1 MPFEVGGRADKQGNR
16 FEVRWVLYQILKVLE
31 EENQY
36 IRFEALGDDEKGI
49 DVWVGKKDGTK
60 EGQQCKGRNGNKGY
74 WDYGSVNSKN
84 IFNNWLFQLK
94 RNSSISVSLVS
105 PLAFTNLEDLIERA
119 KTSGGDPQ
127 NFYQGQILTS
137 GKDFQ
142 NFFKNFC
149 KAMELDYNEKIDLIK
164 CIDYLKRICIH
175 QTPDFDLKERIINKI
190 KYLLIGNPEE
200 IYYFFITWIC
210 EGNIFGEKVDLLK
223 INKLLEKNNIQMR
236 NLASDTR
243 IMPAIKK
250 LNLEYQEEFHGIQN
264 NLIDREEF
272 YHCRELL
279 INDGA
284 SIIIHGKAGR
294 GKSGVTADIVNYCE
308 DKAIPYIAIKLDKHI
323 PSKSAEHWGGE
334 LGLPASVAHCIDGV
348 SKNRQ
353 SIIILD
359 QLDALRWTQANSKN
373 AIDVCREIIN
383 QVEIFNSERKYKISI
398 VFVCRS
404 YDLENDN
411 SISSL
416 FKEVGKEEQKDKW
429 EKVAIGDFNDQT
441 VSNIV
446 GNKKYNQ
453 LTVKLKEILRIP
465 SNLFIWEQL
474 NPKGDYTECSST
486 SNLVFEWWKQLSK
499 GAIPQG
505 ISESELNQTKSTI
518 VDWLEKNGKIYFPLK
533 ALRLPESHLNYLS
546 SNSFLNIYDKK
557 ASFAHQSILD
567 CFFAEEMMEK
577 YYSNESLSNIIGEK
591 EKQSPVKRYQVQMF
605 LENLL
610 EYDSSDFLKAGKK
623 FFESNQ
629 IRFFIKF
636 VFLEVLN
643 QIEVIDEEIEDFI
656 ITNCDNEL
664 YSKYLITNVIM
675 SRPNYVKLL
684 NRQGVLEEWV
694 LKTEKKKLVYNL
706 LSSISSNYGTEEVD
720 FIRRHYLNHANEEA
734 NFLGLLPFRIND
746 DSDQLFELRMDF
758 YEKHPDSAVE
768 AYVDFKTGYKSY
780 SLRVARIL
788 SLLLK
793 NNLSSRRNSQ
803 YAYIKENLDLTSE
816 IFIDNPSEVL
826 DLLLPYIP
834 KGKIS
839 IFNHNK
845 WLGNEDYN
853 EGIER
858 SCIELIK
865 ITNKKMINESPQSFW
880 DRYQPFMGKG
890 DDLYN
895 ELILDGFSHLSSEFS
910 DYIIGYLSQNV
921 DNNFFVSTGKYNSK
935 LSLTKKVL
943 KIHAGN
949 SSQLVFE
956 NLENN
961 IIAYVA
967 PNAVER
973 YKRRLNY
980 NKENNTRVFWDFWG
994 EFQFEILEA
1003 LPYDRLRSHS
1013 KNLLRVLK
1021 RKFPKGTQ
1029 NYIIHRSHVGTVS
1042 NPISKGISSKQ
1053 WLDILSNSDI
1063 KRNRN
1068 RNRMDDGFIDYS
1080 LEGFCNSFQEATSKK
1095 PKEMIELVL
1104 NNKNKVIPE
1113 YIDSLFS
1120 GVAYSDS
1127 ISEVPLNLLENLIV
1141 TFKYNCSSEKERYIC
1156 TILEKRSNDNW
1167 SKNVWDRISNIALNH
1182 KNPEIG
1188 KVDVTT
1194 SDDREMESLEML
1206 RTNAINCTRGEA
1218 VRAIGKLIYKEKS
1231 LFSEFQSTLQKVS
1244 TDKNPAVRFA
1254 TLFALWHTYDI
1265 DKEWTQKI
1273 LLDLLNQD
1281 YRMVGFYNMNQ
1292 LLFDLYP
1299 EYREDIIK
1307 VIERGYQS
1315 QDKIL
1320 SRLSASYKCEMLI
1333 VKQEFEESLLATK
1346 LMTESQAEG
1355 FLEMATLYF
1364 NKTNF
1369 NEIAKKIIL
1378 SFKNSN
1384 HNLEWIFSRLF
1395 HDDNIDFARD
1405 KDFLNEMINSKLSRK
1420 SIYSFVNY
1428 LENEARSIIDYSDF
1442 ILSLSREVIEKAKES
1457 DDTNIWGLDDEVSKL
1472 VIGLYDET
1480 CSSQL
1485 PKNKSITE
1493 ECLELWDL
1501 MFENQFGSIRS
1512 LSHAIMER

>member
-1 MPFEVGGRADKQGNR
+1 MPFELGGRADKQGNR

-36 IRFEALGDDEKGI
+36 ISFESLGDDEKGI

-60 EGQQCKGRNGNKGY
+60 EGQQCKGRNGSKEY

-142 NFFKNFC
+142 NFFKLFC
-149 KAMELDYNEKIDLIK
+149 KSMELDYNEKNDLIK
-164 CIDYLKRICIH
+164 CIDYLKRIYIH

-272 YHCRELL
+272 FHCRELL

-323 PSKSAEHWGGE
+323 PNKSAEHWGGE

-353 SIIILD
+353 SLIILD
-359 QLDALRWTQANSKN
+359 QLDALRWTQAHSKN

-398 VFVCRS
+398 IFVCRS
-404 YDLENDN
+404 YDLENDS

-416 FKEVGKEEQKDKW
+416 FKQEENGQQKGKW
-429 EKVAIGDFNDQT
+429 EKIAVGDFNDRT

-453 LTVKLKEILRIP
+453 LTVKLKDILRIP

-746 DSDQLFELRMDF
+746 DSDLLFELRMNF
-758 YEKHPDSAVE
+758 YEEHPEALGE
-768 AYVDFKTGYKSY
+768 AYFDFKSGFKST

-793 NNLSSRRNSQ
+793 NNISSRRNNQ
-803 YAYIKENLDLTSE
+803 YAYIKDNLDLTPE
-816 IFIDNPSEVL
+816 TFIDNPSEVL

-834 KGKIS
+834 KGKVDIL
-839 IFNHNK
+839 NHYEWAGIEK
-845 WLGNEDYN
+845 HH

-858 SCIELIK
+858 ACIEIIK
-865 ITNKKMINESPQSFW
+865 IANKKMINDNPQDFW
-880 DRYQPFMGKG
+880 NRYQPFMGSG
-890 DDLYN
+890 DDLFN
-895 ELILDGFSHLSSEFS
+895 ELILEGFSHLPNDFS
-910 DYIIGYLSQNV
+910 DLIINYFSKDFDSNL
-921 DNNFFVSTGKYNSK
+921 FVSTGDYDDK
-935 LSLTKKVL
+935 LSLAKTILKKYAE
-943 KIHAGN
+943 H
-949 SSQLVFE
+949 SSQSVFE
-956 NLENN
+956 NLENR
-961 IIAYVA
+961 IMTYIA
-967 PNAVER
+967 PDAVTR
-973 YKRRLNY
+973 YRRRLEY
-980 NKENNTRVFWDFWG
+980 GKEKNMRFFWEFWG
-994 EFQFEILEA
+994 DLQLEILKV
-1003 LPYDRLRSHS
+1003 LPYDRLGENS
-1013 KNLLRVLK
+1013 KNLLMVLK
-1021 RKFPKGTQ
+1021 RKFPNGTQ
-1029 NYIIHRSHVGTVS
+1029 RYLIYRSHAGFIS
-1042 NPISKGISSKQ
+1042 NPISREISSKQ
-1053 WLDILSNSDI
+1053 WLNILSNSDI
-1063 KRNRN
+1063 KRD

-1080 LEGFCNSFQEATSKK
+1080 LEGFCNSFREATSKK

-1104 NNKNKVIPE
+1104 NNKDKVIPE
-1113 YIDSLFS
+1113 YIAPLFS

-1141 TFKYNCSSEKERYIC
+1141 TFKYSCSSEKERYIC
-1156 TILEKRSNDNW
+1156 TIIEKRSRDNW

-1182 KNPEIG
+1182 KDPEIG
-1188 KVDVTT
+1188 KVNVTT

-1218 VRAIGKLIYKEKS
+1218 VRAIGKLIYNEKS

-1254 TLFALWHTYDI
+1254 TLFALWYTYDI

-1273 LLDLLNQD
+1273 LLDLLKQD

-1299 EYREDIIK
+1299 EYGEDIIK
-1307 VIERGYQS
+1307 VIEKGFQS
-1315 QDKIL
+1315 QDKVL
-1320 SRLSASYKCEMLI
+1320 SKLSASYKCEMLI

-1364 NKTNF
+1364 NKANF

-1384 HNLEWIFSRLF
+1384 HDLEWIFSRLF

-1405 KDFLNEMINSKLSRK
+1405 KAFLNEMINSKLSRK

-1442 ILSLSREVIEKAKES
+1442 ILSLSRGVIEKAKES
-1457 DDTNIWGLDDEVSKL
+1457 DDTNIWRLDDEVSKL

-1485 PKNKSITE
+1485 PKNKSIAE